1 MLSRGLSNI
10 YLLLSSLRNIHK
22 LTRTHSTSNPSSRR
36 PFIRSSVLLEAVSM
50 AGSKKKTK
58 LSPRSKTYAPPSPSP
73 AVSVVHAS
81 GESSLPA
88 GEPNLHVHR
97 TPSPG
102 PVDEPLNSSSSAVAS
117 SSVSRQSSETK
128 QRGHN
133 NLSTN
138 GVEVRMI
145 LLYPAGRCW
154 EIAKVTR
161 NHRLRGGS
169 YGPVPGPGLAKNL
182 QP

>member
-1 MLSRGLSNI
+1 MLSRDCPTSSI
-10 YLLLSSLRNIHK
+10 SSFLLSRNIH
-22 LTRTHSTSNPSSRR
+22 THSHTFNSKSILPSVR
-36 PFIRSSVLLEAVSM
+36 PSARSSVLLEAVSM

-58 LSPRSKTYAPPSPSP
+58 LSPRSKAYAPPSPSP

-88 GEPNLHVHR
+88 GESNLHVHR

-102 PVDEPLNSSSSAVAS
+102 PVDEPLNSSSSVVAS

-138 GVEVRMI
+138 DVEVRMM

-169 YGPVPGPGLAKNL
+169 YGPVPGPGPAKSL
-182 QP
+182 